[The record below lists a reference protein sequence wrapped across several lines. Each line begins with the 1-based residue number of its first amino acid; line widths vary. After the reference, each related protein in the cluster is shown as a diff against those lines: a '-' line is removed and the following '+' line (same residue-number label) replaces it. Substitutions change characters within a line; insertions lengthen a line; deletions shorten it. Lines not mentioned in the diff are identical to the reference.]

1 MENKYTI
8 DKNVVLSVRNLKTF
22 FKLKEGT
29 LKAVNNMSFDVERG
43 KVIGIVGESG
53 CGKSITSRSILR
65 IIKKPGYS
73 EGEVLF
79 QPDGKEAVNLIDL
92 PPNSD
97 KMRQI
102 RGSGISMI
110 FQEPMNALSPV
121 HTIGDQLTEAMLIH
135 DTSLSKEDATK
146 RGIELLEKV
155 GISNAAARMSEYPF
169 QMSGG
174 MRQRIMI
181 AIAISCNP
189 ALLIA
194 DEPTTALDVSV
205 QAQILK
211 LLKGLQT
218 ENNMSMIFITHDLSV
233 VAQMADTVAVM
244 YLGVTVESGSVEEI
258 FYNPK
263 HPYTRKLLASI
274 LNPRKV
280 YEKKPLEII
289 KGNVPEPI
297 NLPDR
302 CPFYN
307 RCEERV
313 ENVCEGSVPAFLEWG
328 NGHYVSCH
336 KLRIEKEMGEKNQ
349 DE

>member
-1 MENKYTI
+1 MDKKYTI
-8 DKNVVLSVRNLKTF
+8 ADNVVLSVRNLRTF

-29 LKAVNNMSFDVERG
+29 LKAVNNMSFEVEKG

-53 CGKSITSRSILR
+53 CGKSITSKSILR

-73 EGEVLF
+73 EGEVIF
-79 QPDGKEAVNLIDL
+79 NQPDGVAINLIDC
-92 PPNSD
+92 PSNSD
-97 KMRQI
+97 EMRKV
-102 RGSGISMI
+102 RGPGISMI

-121 HTIGDQLTEAMLIH
+121 HTVGNQLIEAMMVH
-135 DTSLSKEDATK
+135 DSALTKEDATAK
-146 RGIELLEKV
+146 GVMLLTKV
-155 GISNAAARMSEYPF
+155 GIANPSVRMNEYPF
-169 QMSGG
+169 QLSGG
-174 MRQRIMI
+174 MRQRVMI

-189 ALLIA
+189 SLLIA

-211 LLKGLQT
+211 LLKSLQT

-233 VAQMADTVAVM
+233 VAQMADQVAVM
-244 YLGVTVESGSVEEI
+244 YLGVTVESGSVEDI
-258 FYNPK
+258 FYSPL
-263 HPYTRKLLASI
+263 HPYTKKLLASI

-280 YEKKPLEII
+280 YDKAPLDTI

-302 CPFYN
+302 CPFFN
-307 RCEERV
+307 RCEECV
-313 ENVCEGSVPAFLEWG
+313 EGVCQETTPVFMETTA
-328 NGHYVSCH
+328 GHFVSCY
-336 KLRIEKEMGEKNQ
+336 KVQNDNKTGEVNA